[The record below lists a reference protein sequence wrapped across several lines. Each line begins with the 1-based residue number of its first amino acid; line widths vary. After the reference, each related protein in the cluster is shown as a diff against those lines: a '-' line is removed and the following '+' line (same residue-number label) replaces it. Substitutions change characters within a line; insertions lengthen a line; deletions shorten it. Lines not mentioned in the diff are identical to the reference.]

1 MTNTERPRYA
11 VVGSGYMGGGIA
23 QMLAL
28 SDVDVRIADVDLTVA
43 ENNLAR
49 VIAEAEQFVA
59 DGLFPADAPARIA
72 ARVTAAT
79 VEDAV
84 AEASFIE
91 EAVPE
96 KIEIKHAT
104 LRRISDAAPRDAI
117 IGSNTSTILIGT
129 LATAV
134 TAPERFLGVHFSNPA
149 PFIPGVE
156 LIPHEATSS
165 QTIEAAE
172 RIVAATGKQTARVKD
187 ATGFVLNRLQY
198 ALFHEATQLVEE
210 GVASAEDI
218 DTIVRTTFG
227 FRLPFFGPFAIAD
240 MAGLDVYAFC
250 YESLHGGY
258 PDRFQTP
265 EMLAKLVEAGTL
277 GTKTGGGFRD
287 IDPARID
294 ELVAYRNRVYA
305 KMAEVLDEVGPSP
318 FDEGP
323 TEEQHT

>member
-1 MTNTERPRYA
+1 MTNIA
-11 VVGSGYMGGGIA
+11 IIGSGYMGGGIA
-23 QMLAL
+23 QIFALAGH
-28 SDVDVRIADVDLTVA
+28 DVVLADVSGEVA
-43 ENNLAR
+43 RANAER
-49 VIAEAEQFVA
+49 VHREAAEFEEQGLFRAGAAAIIAE
-59 DGLFPADAPARIA
+59 RI
-72 ARVTAAT
+72 TAADSI
-79 VEDAV
+79 E
-84 AEASFIE
+84 EAAAGADYIE

-96 KIEIKHAT
+96 RIDIKHDT
-104 LRRISDAAPRDAI
+104 LRRVSEANQTAV
-117 IGSNTSTILIGT
+117 IGSNTSTISIAT
-129 LATAV
+129 LAEAV
-134 TAPERFLGVHFSNPA
+134 VNPERFLGVHFSNPA

-156 LIPHEATSS
+156 IIPH
-165 QTIEAAE
+165 
-172 RIVAATGKQTARVKD
+172 AATDETAVEVAGALVSGAGKTVARVAD
-187 ATGFVLNRLQY
+187 SVGFVLNRLQY
-198 ALFHEATQLVEE
+198 ALFDEATKLVDE
-210 GVASAEDI
+210 GVASAEDVDNI
-218 DTIVRTTFG
+218 ARSTFG

-258 PDRFQTP
+258 PDRFHTP